1 MSMNQYV
8 PWKNISTEADRIA
21 YDEALRN
28 FMLQVYNN
36 MTIALAISGV
46 VALGLNF
53 NQALMT
59 AIWGTSFKWV
69 AIFSPLLASLAFT
82 FFFDKMNF
90 RTAQMALFSFAA
102 LMGLSLSS
110 IFLVFKMGSIAQVFF
125 ISAAT
130 FGTASLYGYTTKK
143 DLTSFGSFL
152 IMGALGLVIAG
163 VVNLFLQSS
172 IFAFAISCLGVL
184 IFTGLTAYDTQTLKN
199 TWLDTEGEDREKA
212 GIFGALQLYLDFINI
227 FVSLLQLLG
236 DRKND

>member
-8 PWKNISTEADRIA
+8 PWKSISTEADRIA